1 MAKGKSKGKGGG
13 GGATKSVSERSYDL
27 AAKNPDYIGDGY
39 GYDAKT
45 INAYTQEGY
54 NVNTNILNGT
64 LDEQDKAFIKNLDLA
79 LSKLP
84 TSPKQE
90 LFRGV
95 NLPNDIFKEY
105 KVGSIIE
112 FKGFLST
119 SFDKRE
125 AERFLKGTDPNKT
138 PTLLNI
144 KSHKNGK
151 DVSKISNYE
160 DESEI
165 AFKRNT
171 KWKIT
176 SINGENI
183 TIEEV

>member
-1 MAKGKSKGKGGG
+1 MAKGKSKG

-27 AAKNPDYIGDGY
+27 AAKNPDYIGDGF

-54 NVNTNILNGT
+54 YVNRKIMEGA
-64 LDEQDKAFIKNLDLA
+64 LDTQDKAFIKNLDLA

-95 NLPNDIFKEY
+95 NLPNSIFDNLKIGGVIEFPAFTSTSVN
-105 KVGSIIE
+105 KGIAKSIISLTR
-112 FKGFLST
+112 GSLIM
-119 SFDKRE
+119 
-125 AERFLKGTDPNKT
+125 
-138 PTLLNI
+138 PTIFNI
-144 KSHKNGK
+144 TSHKNGK
-151 DVSKISNYE
+151 DITSISNHE
-160 DESEI
+160 NEKEI
-165 AFKRNT
+165 LFKRGT

-176 SINGENI
+176 SINGNEVNI
-183 TIEEV
+183 QEL